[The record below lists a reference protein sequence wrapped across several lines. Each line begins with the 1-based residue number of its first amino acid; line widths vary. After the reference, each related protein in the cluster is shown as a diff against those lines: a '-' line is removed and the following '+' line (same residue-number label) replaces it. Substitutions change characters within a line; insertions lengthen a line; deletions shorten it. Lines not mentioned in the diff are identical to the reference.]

1 MIYSLKGIVTYIG
14 EDDLVVEV
22 NGVGYQVFGNSRL
35 LANTAV
41 GEVVHIFTYTHVR
54 EDQFSLYGF
63 SNIEERACFMQL
75 TTVSGVGAKVGQ
87 AILAVLTP
95 GEVAEAIL
103 TQNPTLFTR
112 ASGVGKK
119 LAERIVLELKGK
131 APASANVVNLN
142 AVRPTT
148 SAGQDVVSALQ
159 NMGFKPNEAQAGLGV
174 ALKAV
179 GAEAGFGELLKES
192 LKALRK

>member
-35 LANTAV
+35 LSNTAV
-41 GEVVHIFTYTHVR
+41 GEVVHVFTYTHVR

-95 GEVAEAIL
+95 GEVAEAIV

-131 APASANVVNLN
+131 APVTANVVNLN

-148 SAGQDVVSALQ
+148 AGQDVVSALQ

>member
-1 MIYSLKGIVTYIG
+1 MIYSLKGIVTYIS
-14 EDDLVVEV
+14 EDALVIEV
-22 NGVGYQVFGNSRL
+22 NGVGYEVFGNSRL

-41 GEVVHIFTYTHVR
+41 GEAVQIFTYTHVR

-63 SNIEERACFMQL
+63 SNIDERACFMQL

-87 AILAVLTP
+87 AILAVMTP

-131 APASANVVNLN
+131 AVPSANVVNLN
-142 AVRPTT
+142 AARPAT
-148 SAGQDVVSALQ
+148 SAGQDVMSALQ
-159 NMGFKPNEAQAGLGV
+159 NMGFKPGEAQVGLSV

-179 GAEAGFGELLKES
+179 GGEAPFGELLKES

>member
-14 EDDLVVEV
+14 EDDLVLEV

-41 GEVVHIFTYTHVR
+41 GEAVQIFIYTHVR

-63 SNIEERACFMQL
+63 STLEERACFMQL

-131 APASANVVNLN
+131 AAPTSNVVNLN
-142 AVRPTT
+142 ATKPVT

-159 NMGFKPNEAQAGLGV
+159 NMGFKPGEAQAGLGV

-179 GAEAGFGELLKES
+179 GGDAGFGELLKES

>member
-35 LANTAV
+35 LANAAV
-41 GEVVHIFTYTHVR
+41 GEAVQIFIYTHVR

-131 APASANVVNLN
+131 AAPTSNVVNLN
-142 AVRPTT
+142 ATKPAT

-159 NMGFKPNEAQAGLGV
+159 NMGFKPGEAQAGLGV

-192 LKALRK
+192 LKALCK